1 MPGRFC
7 RPKRIVRSYSVV
19 EDLWNPSFLEECLLL
34 TPRGLRKACMYHMWH
49 STVQCNVPDVGQ
61 IPLNCLGSM
70 TRSGLKGL
78 LLEEA
83 RPFKTL
89 FVLLTHVLS

>member
-1 MPGRFC
+1 
-7 RPKRIVRSYSVV
+7 
-19 EDLWNPSFLEECLLL
+19 
-34 TPRGLRKACMYHMWH
+34 MYHMWH